1 MHDGQAY
8 AYMGIDWYTVTDLE
22 YVVPRH
28 CWKIDLQC
36 QVQKKKQKVS
46 LLFFVEELYYW
57 RPGRILCGF

>member
-28 CWKIDLQC
+28 SWKIDLQC